1 MVYLRSPIA
10 CEILDLHTTASM
22 HPAIST
28 EDLLKLP
35 ITLPEA
41 SARDEIAQKVRSSR
55 KAHAQSKQLLEIVK
69 TGVEQTIEADEKS
82 RSTELINSLIT

>member
-1 MVYLRSPIA
+1 
-10 CEILDLHTTASM
+10 M

-82 RSTELINSLIT
+82 RSTGLINSLIT